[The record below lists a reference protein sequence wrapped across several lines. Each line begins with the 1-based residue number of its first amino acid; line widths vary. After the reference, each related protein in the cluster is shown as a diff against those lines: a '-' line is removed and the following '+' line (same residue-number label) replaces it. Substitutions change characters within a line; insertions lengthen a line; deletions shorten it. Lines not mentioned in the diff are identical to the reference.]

1 MAEQEQE
8 LVKEKNMR
16 KESQEIMKNMNT
28 DLKYQEKE
36 IFFLRD
42 ENIKAKQEI
51 QNYIGYIEDLIRD
64 NGIQIDQQT
73 AQNLNL
79 NLNQDCSIQTYQET
93 E

>member
-79 NLNQDCSIQTYQET
+79 NLNQDGSIQTYQET